1 MNRFVPTSRI
11 SAALPKA
18 WLAAGNFLRT
28 AFCLS
33 VSGSG
38 LLALLVVALV
48 PAPLSAASL
57 VGNIRARAGAPAAE
71 NPSGGTGGQAV
82 DSATATALAQAQRQS
97 LVRTT
102 QAILAVRQAQAAARA
117 AALAGLSD
125 VPNGLAP
132 GGLVVADGATPGSD
146 LWQGADGPTQTH
158 ANGAT
163 VVDIKQQAQKAIL
176 TWEQFNVGRETTV
189 NFDQQ
194 GNRDWVALNRV
205 NDPSARPS
213 QIQGQIKADGSVYIL
228 NRNGIIFG
236 GASQVNVGN
245 LVAAAAN
252 MSNDQFL
259 NRGIYGFSITAPTFT
274 DAGGVV
280 TVEAGAQITTREPA
294 SATEG
299 GGSVLLL
306 GTEVTNAGEIT
317 TRKGQTLLAA
327 GDSFVLRRGVSTEE
341 NKHSTTRGAEVA
353 PQFTDGSTAGA
364 VSNTGLIVA
373 REGDITFSGRDVRQD
388 GVAVATTSV
397 NTRGTVHLLTSANDK
412 DAAVSLG
419 ADSVTAIIA
428 GDLLIE
434 DDRVELRDDG
444 QTALDSQR
452 DALIAESAALDQAR
466 VTEALANTT
475 KFDNYS
481 TLSDRRDQSRIEI
494 VGGGLVTFEGDS
506 LALATGGQIA
516 VSAGNSAA
524 GTKDVAVS
532 QVNPLTWGEIRV
544 ADGAQLDVSGALG
557 VRVAMEDNNIKVNV
571 QGFELR
577 DSPLNRDNPDRPLFN
592 QDVWIDRR
600 DLTYVPAG
608 TDGYESDRYYTG
620 GGLIEAGGY
629 LANQAHGIGEWTAQG
644 GTVNF
649 VADSVVTEAGSLI
662 DLSGGTLDVQS
673 GYLNVT
679 RVLGSD
685 GKLYDLGRAPADL
698 VYYALGNAHV
708 EKSEK
713 WGVTKVYSNPL
724 TSQAQVKRH
733 EEGYTVGRDAGQFTI
748 RAIDAR
754 LDGSI
759 DASVTN
765 GTRQRD
771 ARPGSGVTDGYKL
784 SQTQAAL
791 AGRLLIQ
798 NYDSSAGSFNPRR
811 EWYSDVLLA
820 AGDAAPPA
828 AAGADADPADRLIW
842 LNLDRLNDAG
852 LGGLSIQSRLNT
864 FVLGGDLALAPGG
877 ALDLAGGDLTLDGSL
892 TARGGSVHIMT
903 GGQYVNGVSVA
914 AGLTLKD
921 GVTIDT
927 RGLWTN
933 VALDPDSAWGLA
945 FRDGGS
951 VTIDTG
957 YGDLVMEAGSR
968 IDASAGGA
976 VLADAST
983 VGGAGGDIT
992 LSGRGMRLEGELVS
1006 RGFTK
1011 GGKLALN
1018 AWTNISVGGRL
1029 LETDGLLAVGE
1040 VAPMDLTL
1048 AEDTVFPAGSQP
1060 PFSFE
1065 VVMSEIKPGDP
1076 LPGTY
1081 LQWGSY
1087 SNHPNPMTTGVDFI
1101 VPSGMSLRT
1110 SGGTPSETEYNT
1122 GSLIPAG
1129 TKIGYIYAWSWS
1141 AGYAFPVELF
1151 SEPIPLPSPIKTTYP
1166 ADTILTKDL
1175 TVAAGTIIPKG
1186 ASLTHAVKVR
1196 APLNMDAEFFRQGF
1210 SDYSLASTLG
1220 VTVHPGA
1227 QIDVV
1232 MPVYRFNAASLGAPT
1247 GSDIADVADFV
1258 LPPLFTENPAKGTLT
1273 QRAGASLAL
1282 EGLTGSFPT
1291 VGTPIIS
1298 HGAVDVGQDAAI
1310 TVDPGQRVRLSA
1322 AGQLTVDGAITARGG
1337 EIIIANSRTIFES
1350 PRASNSPNLPVY
1362 PGPGETSVWIGEN
1375 ARLDASGLAVAARDF
1390 SGRDYGLVT
1399 DGGSIV
1405 LGSEGV
1411 LRRDPDGLIQ
1421 TQDST
1426 EAWVIVRPGAV
1437 LDVSGA
1443 AAMLD
1448 VYDGARF
1455 REREVASHGGSISLT
1470 SYSGIFLDGDL
1481 RARAGGEGASA
1492 GALNVVI
1499 EAPRYTNVQ
1508 PSQMPAALMQGRV
1521 LAVGQEHVSS
1531 LSADLRAGE
1540 ADEAF
1545 VIGSLG
1551 AARVSVE
1558 QITAGGFDSVSLW
1571 GRHGIVF
1578 DGDVSLSLARSLTLS
1593 KGYLGNSAEGAR
1605 VSLAAPYVYVD
1616 GWSVLTGGGSDVYPD
1631 RAPVLPAGG
1640 SFDIAGGLVDFRH
1653 LAKIDYAQVRVESAG
1668 DLRFLPSV
1676 ASTSSSSLDRRTLVQ
1691 APGELTLAAAQLYPT
1706 SNTLAR
1712 VTAGDLLAIERVGA
1726 ETPAVPLS
1734 VFGQLEL
1741 GAQTVRQGGI
1751 VRAPLGSI
1759 TLTGGLTN
1767 GGLVELLDGS
1777 ITSVSA
1783 RGLLMPYGGTADG
1796 VDYLVNGEKAATSAI
1811 LGAYVGAQGV
1821 VTVNADSFH
1830 SGAGSL
1836 LDLSGGGHLLGGAFV
1851 TGRGG
1856 SVDTLLYPRNPGGR
1870 VFAIVPGVATAPVAG
1885 GYASQWT
1892 GAVPEIG
1899 QQITIP
1905 AGVPGLPAGTYT
1917 LLPANYALLP
1927 GAYRVELGVAGG
1939 RPFEGVTAQRDGSFA
1954 MMGEQGVAGAGI
1966 RDALPRLVT
1975 VTPGAVFRTWA
1986 HYNEQS
1992 FAAHQVEQAGIF
2004 GNLRPRLE
2012 ADGKYLTFSPGD
2024 YPEGDANSALVFDG
2038 LADFS
2043 AAPGGYDGGF
2053 ALSSSRYVNLVITAP
2068 GSATENRDTADRGA
2082 YITVSSDA
2090 LDRVNAP
2097 NLYIGGVPS
2106 QGATALSVSTGGM
2119 GQLGYDLL
2127 IEGGVTLRG
2136 SQVILAS
2143 RDTITLESGAAI
2155 DTLGRGIASPDSSAG
2170 LLFGDAPS
2178 AYGELALLA
2187 VSNGLLV
2194 LNSPAGL
2201 NTSSITL
2208 GEGVSL
2214 RSEGSIGFYADR
2226 GLNMEGLA
2234 RFGTRN
2240 LFLTVPSFNIGSSD
2254 ALAAA
2259 GPLPD
2264 GMILNQSILDSL
2276 LAGDLASGA
2285 PAVETL
2291 ILGASQ
2297 SINFFGDIAL
2307 NTIDPATGRSS
2318 LAQLVFN
2325 SPALYGYGSA
2335 ADTVRLTT
2343 DTFVWNGAEVFEA
2356 ESSYGLVSSSARP
2369 GALRDGGAGSGRFV
2383 IDAGSIVFG
2392 YPSPSRPDTSIT
2404 FDRLMLGFS
2413 DVAFNASSAIT
2424 ANARSTL
2431 SVYQTGDNPAALDA
2445 FDPAAYAGAGGALH
2459 LNTPLLTGDSAA
2471 FLHFHAGGPIDVTA
2485 PSAAASVPA
2494 ASGLGAEI
2502 GLHTASSIDI
2512 ASSIILHSGRLTL
2525 SAAGDITLAD
2535 AARLDLSGLPVA
2547 FHDVT
2552 RHTWGG
2558 DASLE
2563 SASGNI
2569 THRAGA
2575 QIDLSAPGEDAGS
2588 LTLSA
2593 LSGRVRL
2600 DGELL
2605 ATGGE
2610 GHDGGS
2616 FDLRARLIADDT
2628 AALSSAFAA
2637 LNTRLTQDGFSA
2649 ARSFRFTQGD
2659 LLIGDDLKARDIS
2672 VSVDN
2677 GSLTVNGLIDASG
2690 PRPGSIRLASRDDLR
2705 LASTAVLD
2713 ARGTEMQ
2720 LDGYGQPV
2728 EALNRAHIEL
2738 SSAEG
2743 WLRLDAG
2750 ATLDLSSP
2758 DGVDRGRLTLN
2769 ARRADETGGDINID
2783 ASGPLDIRGADSIA
2797 LNAWWTYSPA
2807 DENGSIV
2814 QDNGTDSPVSTNEL
2828 QTTTRTLLETMTRTV
2843 TVTVTTFPGESFPF
2857 GENLTVG
2864 YPDYVEPNYA
2874 LGLTLQADYST
2885 YPYIFSLYFPG
2896 ATGLK
2901 SGKATLVS
2909 GKITGGDGT
2918 VYNPGDQIGYIV
2930 MNDATLTADVMID
2943 IDGVPSGTQLFG
2955 CYDSTGSYY
2964 YTLKATNANREVSQ
2978 TSTLVTLDTPPSIDT
2993 VIDDS
2998 TPGRL
3003 ITTVTS
3009 VELLQTLETTV
3020 TMAPPDTAIGTV
3032 TTTET
3037 SPDNLTKTTTDA
3049 ETYAD
3054 PQKGF
3059 AGLDQID
3066 EQNQVFYANALADT
3080 ALQNRLAGLKAH
3092 DDAFHL
3098 RPGVEITGGDASGG
3112 NLTVPGDLD
3121 LSRYRYGPAADRDPA
3136 SASYGAGE
3144 PLALQLRAPADLVIK
3159 GSITDGFAQ
3168 AKPTPDDR
3176 ALLLAA
3182 GRVAADTVL
3191 TFDLNLPAGTKFDSG
3206 SRLPFPVTFSGPDE
3220 LPGGE
3225 TATTTMILW
3234 HVPYNQTT
3242 FGYYFAFPD
3251 PNDLPVVE
3259 TGRVD
3264 VVASQGGT
3272 PKTYL
3277 PGDKL
3282 PRNLAEG
3289 TTFYAGT
3296 KLSANNPA
3304 NATVKFSGFTIG
3316 AYNRAPVDVTLAKDF
3331 TTGASTERVGGDQY
3345 IRLPDGTEYNA
3356 RDNPAIPP
3364 GTLLPKGTIISAQ
3377 VGFYSGNEYEV
3388 EAFVIPPGTS
3398 LPKNYIL
3405 TDPLPLLAGDILPAG
3420 TNIAEAIYDAE
3431 ARLLHAVAPM
3441 LAPGSLSADIR
3452 LAAGADL
3459 SAADA
3464 RALLSAPALAA
3475 AGHAGNLTLDNLR
3488 RSNIGQPGLNVI
3500 RTGVGS
3506 LDLLAGGD
3514 FTQTAPYGIYT
3525 AGTDTELPGGGDEAF
3540 RLPLPPGIVLG
3551 ATLADWASALG
3562 ERSVWYPDHGG
3573 DLTIAVQ
3580 GDLSAY
3586 TYKQGTLDNQSVSN
3600 WLWKQGGDDALGI
3613 KTAWG
3618 LNFGTFIPITYNQ
3631 KPAAA
3636 LYGFSGFGALGGGN
3650 VRIRVGGDAGV
3661 LASPV
3666 KRSQYGND
3674 DVYSTS
3680 LLVAVGSTGRVT
3692 SVTTRDGVVT
3702 GGEITQ
3708 TGGGDIDV
3716 RIGGRL
3722 NPFASFDYLDMD
3734 GGSFTNLRG
3743 DIRLE
3748 AAAIGFLKPAY
3759 GALSAGDPRAP
3770 DIYAAGGI
3778 SSGYAYTPQG
3788 APQITPGDG
3797 AVAFRTRGNLSVNIP
3812 RDATMGDIYSANTRL
3827 FDYQPD
3833 PASQNTALTWF
3844 SLWRDDTAVSLF
3856 SAGGDIA
3863 PFGLGTSGL
3872 LLTTP
3877 RFYATAAAGSIYY
3890 GSRNT
3895 NSPMTIELVPSAT
3908 GQLELLAMDSIYAG
3922 VIGGPA
3928 RLAMSGASAGLE
3940 LIPNPFKPAYILA
3953 GPGTTYFTDAYALT
3967 NTLIAYGLPRYE
3979 GDQGTRTPTQGYF
3992 AFQPDM
3998 PLTNLHAADADPMRI
4013 YAAEGDIVSFRMG
4026 DLASSYGVTT
4036 RLPVAK
4042 AAHIL
4047 AGRDIVAFGGPA
4059 GSYYDMP
4066 NLILNARDTDVSL
4079 LSAGRDIIH
4088 ANAEIYGPGALEVT
4102 AGRHIY
4108 QGDNGT
4114 LTSRGAVLPGDNR
4127 PGADIALMAGMA
4139 NGVAWD
4145 AVRDLYLD
4153 PANLA
4158 NPELPLSHPDYPENA
4173 GKVAKVYDEEL
4184 IAWLKENYNYEAAD
4198 SEAALAWF
4206 STELTPG
4213 QQRVFLRSVYYNELR
4228 EGGREYNNPES
4239 RRFASYLRGRQM
4251 IATLFP
4257 ETDAAGNEI
4266 TRPGDIT
4273 MFGGSGIR
4281 TLFGGDIQMLAP
4293 GGQVMVGMEGQV
4305 PPATAGVVTQ
4315 GAGDIQT
4322 YSQGSLLLGLSRIMT
4337 TFGGD
4342 IFGWSA
4348 EGDINAGRGSKTT
4361 IVYTPPK
4368 RVYDNYG
4375 NVTLSPTVPSS
4386 GAGIATLNPIPEVPP
4401 GDVDLIAPL
4410 GTIDVGEAGIRVSGN
4425 INLAALQIINAANIQ
4440 VQGNATGIP
4449 VAAMPN
4455 LGAITAASNTAN
4467 AATAG
4472 AMEAAAEAR
4481 RSPAPP
4487 VMPSIIEVE
4496 VLGYG
4501 GTKEEAKKTAAA
4513 PEPAESPLA
4522 MVNR

>member
-1 MNRFVPTSRI
+1 M
-11 SAALPKA
+11 AARA
-18 WLAAGNFLRT
+18 LRT
-28 AFCLS
+28 LFCLS
-33 VSGSG
+33 VSSAGV
-38 LLALLVVALV
+38 LAVLVIALI

-57 VGNIRARAGAPAAE
+57 VGSVRAKAGGGAAAS

-82 DSATATALAQAQRQS
+82 DPATATALAQAQKQS
-97 LVRTT
+97 LVRTVR
-102 QAILAVRQAQAAARA
+102 AIAAARQAQADARRA
-117 AALAGLSD
+117 ALNGLSSF
-125 VPNGLAP
+125 NGLATSDNP
-132 GGLVVADGATPGSD
+132 SGGLKIANGVDLDPS
-146 LWQGADGPTQTH
+146 LWQGAARPVETSGE
-158 ANGAT
+158 NGRL
-163 VVDIKQQAQKAIL
+163 VVKIDQETQKAIL
-176 TWEQFNVGRETTV
+176 TWDRFDVGRETDLV
-189 NFDQQ
+189 FDQQ

-205 NDPSARPS
+205 TDAQTSPS
-213 QIQGQIKADGSVYIL
+213 QILGSIKADGSVYVL
-228 NRNGIIFG
+228 NRNGVIFG

-252 MSNDQFL
+252 MTNAQFL
-259 NRGIYGFSITAPTFT
+259 DRGLYGSSITVPSFT
-274 DAGGVV
+274 DALGAV
-280 TVEAGAQITTREPA
+280 TVEAGARITTREPA

-306 GTEVTNAGEIT
+306 GSAVTNAGEIT

-327 GDSFVLRRGVSTEE
+327 GDSFILRRGVSTEE
-341 NKHSTTRGAEVA
+341 NKHSTTRGTEVS
-353 PQFTDGSTAGA
+353 PQFKTDSTAGA
-364 VSNTGLIVA
+364 VANTGLIVA
-373 REGDITFSGRDVRQD
+373 REGDITLAGRDVRQD

-412 DAAVSLG
+412 DAAVALG

-557 VRVAMEDNNIKVNV
+557 VRVAMEDNNIKVNI

-649 VADSVVTEAGSLI
+649 IADSVVTEAGSLI
-662 DLSGGTLDVQS
+662 DLSGGSLDVQS
-673 GYLNVT
+673 GYLTIT

-685 GKLYDLGRAPADL
+685 GKLYDLGSAPADL

-708 EKSEK
+708 EYSEK
-713 WGVTKVYSNPL
+713 WGVTKVYSNSL
-724 TSQAQVKRH
+724 TSQANVKRY
-733 EEGYTVGRDAGQFTI
+733 EQGYTVGRDAGQFSI
-748 RAIDAR
+748 RTIDAR
-754 LDGSI
+754 LDGAI

-771 ARPGSGVTDGYKL
+771 ARPAAGAADGYKL

-798 NYDSSAGSFNPRR
+798 NYDPSAGSFNPRR

-820 AGDAAPPA
+820 AGDAAPPPS
-828 AAGADADPADRLIW
+828 AGADAAPADRLIW

-864 FVLGGDLALAPGG
+864 FVIGGDLALAPGG
-877 ALDLAGGDLTLDGSL
+877 ALDFSGGDFTLNGSL
-892 TARGGSVHIMT
+892 TARGGSVHIQT

-1232 MPVYRFNAASLGAPT
+1232 MPVYRFNAASLSAPT
-1247 GSDIADVADFV
+1247 GADIADVADFD

-1282 EGLTGSFPT
+1282 KGLTGSFPT

-1298 HGAVDVGQDAAI
+1298 HGAVVVGQDAAI

-1375 ARLDASGLAVAARDF
+1375 ARLDASGLAVTARDF

-1411 LRRDPDGLIQ
+1411 LRRDPDGLTQ

-1443 AAMLD
+1443 SAVLD
-1448 VYDGARF
+1448 LPVGAKYQART
-1455 REREVASHGGSISLT
+1455 VASHGGSISLT
-1470 SYSGIFLDGDL
+1470 SYSGIFLDGEL

-1571 GRHGIVF
+1571 GRNGIVF
-1578 DGDVSLSLARSLTLS
+1578 DGDVSLSLGRSLTLS

-1616 GWSVLTGGGSDVYPD
+1616 GWSVLNGGGSDVYPD
-1631 RAPVLPAGG
+1631 RVPVLPAGG

-1653 LAKIDYAQVRVESAG
+1653 LAKIDYDQVRVESAG

-1783 RGLLMPYGGTADG
+1783 NGLLMPYGGTADG
-1796 VDYLVNGEKAATSAI
+1796 VDYLVNGEKAVTSAI

-1830 SGAGSL
+1830 GEAGSL

-1856 SVDTLLYPRNPGGR
+1856 SVDTLLYPRNPGGQ
-1870 VFAIVPGVATAPVAG
+1870 VFAIVPGVVTAPVAG

-1892 GAVPEIG
+1892 GAVPEAG
-1899 QQITIP
+1899 QTITIP

-1927 GAYRVELGVAGG
+1927 GAFRVELGAATS
-1939 RPFEGVTAQRDGSFA
+1939 RPFAGVTAQRDGSFA
-1954 MMGEQGVAGAGI
+1954 MMGVQGVAGTGI
-1966 RDALPRLVT
+1966 RDALPNLVT

-1992 FAAHQVEQAGIF
+1992 FAAYQVEQAGIF

-2143 RDTITLESGAAI
+2143 RDTITLESGATI
-2155 DTLGRGIASPDSSAG
+2155 DTLGRGIASPDSSSG
-2170 LLFGDAPS
+2170 LLFGDAPTP
-2178 AYGELALLA
+2178 YGELALLA

-2214 RSEGSIGFYADR
+2214 RSEGSIGFYSDR
-2226 GLNMEGLA
+2226 GLNMEGSA

-2264 GMILNQSILDSL
+2264 GMILNQSILDGL
-2276 LAGDLASGA
+2276 LAGDPASGA

-2343 DTFVWNGAEVFEA
+2343 DTFVWNGAEIFEA

-2392 YPSPSRPDTSIT
+2392 YPSPARPDTSIT

-2424 ANARSTL
+2424 ANARGTL
-2431 SVYQTGDNPAALDA
+2431 SVYQTGDNPAALDV
-2445 FDPAAYAGAGGALH
+2445 FDPAAYVGAGGALH

-2485 PSAAASVPA
+2485 PSAATSAPA

-2512 ASSIILHSGRLTL
+2512 ASSIVLHSGRLTL

-2535 AARLDLSGLPVA
+2535 AARLDLSGLPVV

-2563 SASGNI
+2563 STSGNI

-2575 QIDLSAPGEDAGS
+2575 QIDLSAPGEDAGL

-2616 FDLRARLIADDT
+2616 FDLRARLIADDP

-2649 ARSFRFTQGD
+2649 ARSFRFTEGD
-2659 LLIGDDLKARDIS
+2659 LLIGDGLKARDIS

-2713 ARGTEMQ
+2713 VRGTEMQ

-2797 LNAWWTYSPA
+2797 LNAYWTYSPA

-2814 QDNGTDSPVSTNEL
+2814 QDNGTDSPISSNEL

-2843 TVTVTTFPGESFPF
+2843 TVTVTTFSGESFPF
-2857 GENLTVG
+2857 GMNMTVG
-2864 YPDYVEPNYA
+2864 YPDYVELNYA
-2874 LGLTLQADYST
+2874 LGFALQADYST
-2885 YPYIFSLYFPG
+2885 YPYVFSLYFPG
-2896 ATGLK
+2896 QTGLK

-2918 VYNPGDQIGYIV
+2918 VYNPGDKIGQIV
-2930 MNDATLTADVMID
+2930 MNDATFTDDVMID

-2955 CYDSTGSYY
+2955 CYDASGNGPYWI
-2964 YTLKATNANREVSQ
+2964 KATNANREVISQ
-2978 TSTLVTLDTPPSIDT
+2978 TSALVALDTPPSIDT

-3003 ITTVTS
+3003 ITTVTN
-3009 VELLQTLETTV
+3009 VELLKTLETTTV
-3020 TMAPPDTAIGTV
+3020 MAPPGTAIGNVNTVV
-3032 TTTET
+3032 TT
-3037 SPDNLTKTTTDA
+3037 PDNLTKTTTDA

-3066 EQNQVFYANALADT
+3066 AQNQLFHANALADT
-3080 ALQNRLAGLKAH
+3080 ALQNRLAGLKARG
-3092 DDAFHL
+3092 DAFHL

-3112 NLTVPGDLD
+3112 KLTVPGDLD
-3121 LSRYRYGPAADRDPA
+3121 LSRYRYGPAADRAPA

-3206 SRLPFPVTFSGPDE
+3206 SRLPFAVTFPGPQE

-3225 TATTTMILW
+3225 TAATAMVLW
-3234 HVPYNQTT
+3234 NVPYNQTAWS
-3242 FGYYFAFPD
+3242 YVFAFPD
-3251 PNDLPVVE
+3251 ASDLPVVE
-3259 TGRVD
+3259 EGRVD
-3264 VVASQGGT
+3264 VVATQGGT

-3277 PGDKL
+3277 PGDQL

-3289 TTFYAGT
+3289 TIFHAGT
-3296 KLSANNPA
+3296 KLRSNTPA
-3304 NATVKFSGFTIG
+3304 NATVKFSGLTIG
-3316 AYNRAPVDVTLAKDF
+3316 AYNRAPVDVVLAKDF
-3331 TTGASTERVGGDQY
+3331 TTGGSAERVGGNQY

-3356 RDNPAIPP
+3356 RDNPSIPP
-3364 GTLLPKGTIISAQ
+3364 GTLLPRGTIISAQ

-3388 EAFVIPPGTS
+3388 ESFVIPPGTS

-3405 TDPLPLLAGDILPAG
+3405 TNPLPFLAGDTLPAG
-3420 TNIAEAIYDAE
+3420 TNIAETLYDAQS
-3431 ARLLHAVAPM
+3431 RLLWAVAPM

-3464 RALLSAPALAA
+3464 RALLPAHALAA

-3488 RSNIGQPGLNVI
+3488 RSNISQPGLNVI
-3500 RTGVGS
+3500 RTGIGS

-3540 RLPLPPGIVLG
+3540 RLPRPPGIVLG

-3573 DLTIAVQ
+3573 DLTVTVQ

-3586 TYKQGTLDNQSVSN
+3586 TYKQGGLNNQSVSN

-3618 LNFGTFIPITYNQ
+3618 LNFGTFIPVTYNQ

-3666 KRSQYGND
+3666 SRSQYGGTD

-3759 GALSAGDPRAP
+3759 GALSSGDPRAP

-3797 AVAFRTRGNLSVNIP
+3797 SVAFRTRGNLSVNVP

-3856 SAGGDIA
+3856 SAGGNIA

-3890 GSRNT
+3890 GSRIT

-3928 RLAMSGASAGLE
+3928 RLAMSGASATLD

-3953 GPGTTYFTDAYALT
+3953 GPGTSYFTDAYALT

-4047 AGRDIVAFGGPA
+4047 AGRDIVAFGGA
-4059 GSYYDMP
+4059 SGSYYDAP

-4088 ANAEIYGPGALEVT
+4088 ANVEIYGPGALEVT
-4102 AGRHIY
+4102 AGRNIY

-4114 LTSRGAVLPGDNR
+4114 LTSRGALLPGDNR

-4145 AVRDLYLD
+4145 ALRDLYLD

-4158 NPELPLSHPDYPENA
+4158 NPELPLYHPDYPENH

-4184 IAWLKENYNYEAAD
+4184 MAWLKENYNYEAAD
-4198 SEAALAWF
+4198 SETALAWF
-4206 STELTPG
+4206 TTELKPEE
-4213 QQRVFLRSVYYNELR
+4213 QRVFLRSVYYNELR

-4257 ETDAAGNEI
+4257 ETDANDNEI
-4266 TRPGDIT
+4266 VRTGDIT

-4315 GAGDIQT
+4315 GAGDIQI
-4322 YSQGSLLLGLSRIMT
+4322 YSEGSILLGLSRIMT
-4337 TFGGD
+4337 TFGGA

-4386 GAGIATLNPIPEVPP
+4386 GAGIATLAPIPEVPA

-4425 INLAALQIINAANIQ
+4425 INLAALQVINAANIQ
-4440 VQGNATGIP
+4440 VQGDATGIP
-4449 VAAMPN
+4449 MAALPN
-4455 LGAITAASNTAN
+4455 LGALTAATNTAG
-4467 AATAG
+4467 AATAA
-4472 AMEAAAEAR
+4472 AMEAAAGTR
-4481 RSPAPP
+4481 RAPAAAP
-4487 VMPSIIEVE
+4487 VIPSIITVE
-4496 VLGYG
+4496 TVGYG
-4501 GTKEEAKKTAAA
+4501 PIEEPPPETAALLPDGVPVA
-4513 PEPAESPLA
+4513 HLTH
-4522 MVNR
+4522 